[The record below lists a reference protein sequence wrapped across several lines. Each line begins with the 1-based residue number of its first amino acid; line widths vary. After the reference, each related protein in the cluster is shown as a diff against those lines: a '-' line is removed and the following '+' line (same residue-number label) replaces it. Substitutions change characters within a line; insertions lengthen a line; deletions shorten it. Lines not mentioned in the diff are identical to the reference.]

1 MWFPLDKHLN
11 TQERHTK
18 MDSRRAPTQMY
29 CAGTHL
35 GDLSKSQEDNLN
47 SNKIVQSTFRKASIK
62 LTNSESNS
70 PT

>member
-1 MWFPLDKHLN
+1 MWSPLDKHLN

-18 MDSRRAPTQMY
+18 MDQLKRI

-35 GDLSKSQEDNLN
+35 GDLSKTNEDNLN
-47 SNKIVQSTFRKASIK
+47 SNNIVQSTFRKASIK

-70 PT
+70 PI